1 MFVMLMTLLVTLTLV
16 AQNETNDSND
26 QDVQSFADRLKA
38 SHELKKPEALEPEDE
53 EAPAKVKTTHAARP
67 FQVRMTQTVARR
79 R

>member
-1 MFVMLMTLLVTLTLV
+1 MLMSLLMTLTLV

-26 QDVQSFADRLKA
+26 QAVQSFADRLKA

-53 EAPAKVKTTHAARP
+53 EAPSKESHATRT